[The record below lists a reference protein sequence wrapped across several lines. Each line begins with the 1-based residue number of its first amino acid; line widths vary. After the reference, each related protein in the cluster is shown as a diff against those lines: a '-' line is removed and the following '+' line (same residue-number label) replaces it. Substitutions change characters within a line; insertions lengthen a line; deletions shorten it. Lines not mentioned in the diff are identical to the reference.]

1 MNDVINL
8 LNMHHRFF
16 FYAKK
21 YADLTKQPTP
31 EDSRAW
37 SQILVSLLT
46 DINGLGR
53 HKGSDLEDGSDVKS
67 ANAWGAIDFP
77 RFNGCIKAGTLSSYS
92 NNMSFLDNTPNL
104 YFVLW
109 DNKPNYGNE
118 RTRIWV
124 VQPRRDPIFREIC
137 EKWYDQKA
145 TGIIR
150 SSNFQLHAPINE
162 NTNIFRNQCGS
173 LYYPLLFEATWVEN
187 TYIVDYYEPRTITSG
202 FCQYI

>member
-1 MNDVINL
+1 
-8 LNMHHRFF
+8 
-16 FYAKK
+16 
-21 YADLTKQPTP
+21 
-31 EDSRAW
+31 
-37 SQILVSLLT
+37 
-46 DINGLGR
+46 
-53 HKGSDLEDGSDVKS
+53 
-67 ANAWGAIDFP
+67 
-77 RFNGCIKAGTLSSYS
+77 
-92 NNMSFLDNTPNL
+92 MSFLDNTPNL

-109 DNKPNYGNE
+109 DNEPNYGNE

-173 LYYPLLFEATWVEN
+173 LYYPLLFEATWIEN